1 MTTPDTVERSRSRGR
16 LLLVNWVPTIL
27 LNVVL
32 PLLTYNLLT
41 DRGVS
46 EVPALLASGAW
57 PVIELV
63 LSFALHRRF
72 DEISIMTLIFIVL
85 GVVAGL
91 GFNSARLVLVK
102 ESIVTGLFGVVALG
116 SLALPRPLMFYFGRK
131 FATNGTP
138 ESVAYWNGL
147 WRYPGFRRTQRVI
160 TVVWGLVFIAEAVVR
175 IGLSY
180 ALSTSAMA
188 AISSVLPLAVT
199 GVLIFWTISY
209 GRRARARAA
218 ALAAPAATPGLSAS
232 PAPTGGAA

>member
-1 MTTPDTVERSRSRGR
+1 MTTPEAVEVPRSRGGFV
-16 LLLVNWVPTIL
+16 LNWGPTIL
-27 LNVVL
+27 FNIVL

-41 DRGVS
+41 GWGVS

-57 PVIELV
+57 PVVELV

-147 WRYPGFRRTQRVI
+147 WQYPGFRRTQRVI
-160 TVVWGLVFIAEAVVR
+160 TVVWGVVFIAEAVVR

-180 ALSTSAMA
+180 ALSTGTMA
-188 AISSVLPLAVT
+188 TISTVLPLAVT

-209 GRRARARAA
+209 GRRARAA
-218 ALAAPAATPGLSAS
+218 ALAARTATTGPTAPATPISGVA
-232 PAPTGGAA
+232 

>member
-1 MTTPDTVERSRSRGR
+1 MTTPETVEVPRSRVGLV
-16 LLLVNWVPTIL
+16 LLNWGQTIL

-32 PLLTYNLLT
+32 PLLTYSVLT
-41 DRGVS
+41 GRGVS

-57 PVIELV
+57 PVVELA

-91 GFNSARLVLVK
+91 GFNSARLVLVN

-116 SLALPRPLMFYFGRK
+116 SLALRRPLMFYFGRK

-147 WRYPGFRRTQRVI
+147 WQYPGFRRTQRVI

-180 ALSTSAMA
+180 ALSTSAMVM
-188 AISSVLPLAVT
+188 ISSVLPLAVT
-199 GVLIFWTISY
+199 GLLVFWTISY
-209 GRRARARAA
+209 GRRARTA
-218 ALAAPAATPGLSAS
+218 ALARVAATTGPTAPAAPI
-232 PAPTGGAA
+232 GGVA